1 MNFLKVSGRDI
12 SGIFKNRFL
21 RVSVVAIII
30 VPLLYS
36 LLYLAAFWDPYA
48 KLKSMP
54 VAVVNL
60 DEGTMLDGKSVNY
73 GKDVVEKLKNNE
85 KIGWRFVSFEDAKSG
100 VEGDKYYGM
109 FVIPE
114 SFSKNALSAKDG
126 KPEKATILFQG
137 NEKRNFLA
145 AQING
150 KVTLELKQEISKNI
164 SDEYTKVT
172 FDNLYDIKDG
182 MVKAAEGSGQLSDGL
197 DQARNGVAALYE
209 GAEKLNRGIKE
220 AKDGSGKLN
229 DGLGQLS
236 SKVPSLVKGTSDL
249 YNGVGQLDAGI
260 KQADNGIKQLNEGI
274 KTFNEN
280 AVKPVSQG
288 ISALDSS
295 LNEKILPSMAQ
306 LKDGSSKVAGGVDTF
321 IASVSASQEKLKGA
335 VDTQLMAY
343 LAKHPEAMKDPDMAK
358 FIGTL
363 TELQKVSSSSES
375 QKSIGDLKTGTQAL
389 NAGLNQLYEGVNG
402 EFKSGLDKL
411 NGSMPQVI
419 AGSVKLYEGSGS
431 LAKGM
436 GDISLGSSALKAGVK
451 QLSDKAPELQAGA
464 GELFKGSTALEDGLN
479 LLYDGSTQLKSSIA
493 KPEEVKDIAAT
504 SEHSDKTLFE
514 GITQLKDGSSELKDK
529 LTEGADE
536 ISGSL
541 KNDSKTMGEF
551 VSEPVILNEEPINPV
566 KNYGTGFTSYFI
578 PLSLWVG
585 ALMMFFVITD
595 KVDDDLEGLSSTSLV
610 LGKFLSYG
618 YIGVLQ
624 AVLVSV
630 IVLMLGLKPNN
641 VVLYFVTNIF
651 MSFVFI
657 AIMQSLIF
665 LLGQAGR
672 LLSIVLLI
680 LQLTSSAG
688 TFPLEVLPKFFKVL
702 NPLMPF
708 TYCTQALREAISG
721 VDYGVFAKDILVLG
735 ITMIVFLIISVGLK
749 GHADKLQNRIQS
761 KKQSFELV

>member
-73 GKDVVEKLKNNE
+73 GKAVVEKLKNNE
-85 KIGWRFVSFEDAKSG
+85 KIGWRFVTLDDAKSG

-114 SFSKNALSAKDG
+114 NFSKNALSAKDG

-172 FDNLYDIKDG
+172 FDNLYEIKDG
-182 MVKAAEGSGQLSDGL
+182 MIKASEGSGELTDGL
-197 DQARNGVAALYE
+197 DQARSSVAALYE
-209 GAEKLNRGIKE
+209 GADKLNQGIKE
-220 AKDGSGKLN
+220 AKEGSVKLN
-229 DGLGQLS
+229 DGLGQLN

-249 YNGVGQLDAGI
+249 YKGVGQLDAGV
-260 KQADNGIKQLNEGI
+260 KQAENGSKLLNEGL
-274 KTFNEN
+274 KSFDEN
-280 AVKPVSQG
+280 ALKPVAQG
-288 ISALDSS
+288 VNTLDKA
-295 LNEKILPSMAQ
+295 LNEKILPSMAK
-306 LKDGSSKVAGGVDTF
+306 LTEGSSKVAGGVDTL

-335 VDTQLMAY
+335 VDTQLMVY
-343 LAKHPEAMKDPDMAK
+343 LSKHPEAMKDPDMTK

-363 TELQKVSSSSES
+363 TELQKASSSSES
-375 QKSIGDLKTGTQAL
+375 QKSIKDLKAGAQAL
-389 NAGLNQLYEGVNG
+389 NAGLNQLYTGVNG
-402 EFKSGLDKL
+402 EFKLGLNKL
-411 NGSMPQVI
+411 NVSMPQV
-419 AGSVKLYEGSGS
+419 ASSSEKLYVASGS

-436 GDISLGSSALKAGVK
+436 GEISLGSSALKAGVK
-451 QLSDKAPELQAGA
+451 QLSDKAPELQTGA
-464 GELFKGSTALEDGLN
+464 GELFKGSTALENGLN
-479 LLYDGSTQLKSSIA
+479 LLYDGSSQLKSSIA
-493 KPEEVKDIAAT
+493 KPEEVKGIMVS
-504 SEHSDKTLFE
+504 SEHSGKTLFE
-514 GITQLKDGSSELKDK
+514 GITKLKNGASELKNK
-529 LTEGADE
+529 LSEGADE
-536 ISGSL
+536 ISSSL

-595 KVDDDLEGLSSTSLV
+595 KVDEDLEGVSSTSIV

-618 YIGVLQ
+618 CIGVLQ

-641 VVLYFVTNIF
+641 IALYFATNIF

-665 LLGQAGR
+665 LFGQVGR

-735 ITMIVFLIISVGLK
+735 ATMIVFLIISVGLK
-749 GHADKLQNRIQS
+749 GHADKLQGRIKSKTQS
-761 KKQSFELV
+761 LEIA